1 MTKVVE
7 FYFDFGSPASWLA
20 YTQLPAMADEY
31 GAELKYKPVLLGGIF
46 KATGNNTPAALPP
59 KGQYLFRDLARFA
72 RRYGVALTFPPGFP
86 VNTLTLMRIITGVQM
101 HRPGDFNACMD
112 ALFRMLWEHG
122 INPEDETTLRDTL
135 AGAGLDA
142 DALLALAG
150 QDDVK
155 QKLKDATNEAV
166 ERGLFGLP
174 TIFVDD
180 EMYWGQDRLD
190 FVREQ
195 LESAG
200 S

>member
-1 MTKVVE
+1 MTQVVE

-20 YTQLPAMADEY
+20 YTQLPGLAREY
-31 GAELKYKPVLLGGIF
+31 GAELQYKPVLLGGIF

-86 VNTLTLMRIITGVQM
+86 ANTLPLMRIITGVQL
-101 HRPGDFNACMD
+101 HRPDDFNTCMD
-112 ALFRMLWEHG
+112 VLFRMLWEQG
-122 INPEDETTLRDTL
+122 INPQDETTLRHTL

-150 QDDVK
+150 REDVK
-155 QKLKDATNEAV
+155 QALKDATNEAV

-174 TIFVDD
+174 TFFVGG
-180 EMYWGQDRLD
+180 EMFWGQDRLD

-195 LESAG
+195 LDA
-200 S
+200 